1 LKGSVTEVADLFIY
15 FAYFC
20 FVKQRILLF
29 DSILDGHHPDYLLN
43 LIGYYSAHPSY
54 ELVVATGSVFQE
66 QFEDRKVKEQLAW
79 GSNITFLPIPTEKI
93 QQMHAM
99 SIYRRSFV
107 EWNLMLAMAQEV
119 HATHALLMYF
129 DYFQLGAWL
138 GKKAPI
144 PVSGIYFRPNFLSN
158 QQGFYPRFKKWI
170 LQKAL
175 ESGQISNL
183 FCLVPESVT
192 QIQALTNRANIIQ
205 LCDPIREFSLNE
217 SHRATFLHELELPAD
232 KKVYLN
238 FGHLDNR
245 KGIEVFLKAC
255 ESLPAATVSNLCLL
269 LVGPIRPEYQH
280 VIDQAISRV
289 PQLQVIRKY
298 GYLSA
303 PEVQM
308 CFDAADVVLLLYQ
321 GHLGSSSVLVRAAM
335 ANKLMLGTNQGQ
347 IGSLINQHQ
356 FGLAVDA
363 SSEVQVSQGILAT
376 QSGTI
381 QCNALACSTFA
392 AENSLQKFGDIITR
406 GIESSN

>member
-1 LKGSVTEVADLFIY
+1 
-15 FAYFC
+15 
-20 FVKQRILLF
+20 VKQRILLF
-29 DSILDGHHPDYLLN
+29 DTILDGHHPDYLLN
-43 LIGYYSAHPSY
+43 LIGYYSANP
-54 ELVVATGSVFQE
+54 EIDVIVATGDAFKEQFDSRKQQE
-66 QFEDRKVKEQLAW
+66 QLVW
-79 GSNITFLPIPTEKI
+79 GPNITCMPIPSVDIERI
-93 QQMHAM
+93 HDM
-99 SIYRRSFV
+99 SIFRRSFV
-107 EWNLMLAMAQEV
+107 EWNLMLDMAEKAQ
-119 HATHALLMYF
+119 ATHALLMYF

-138 GKKAPI
+138 GKKASI

-175 ESGQISNL
+175 ESGQINNL

-205 LCDPIREFSLNE
+205 LCDPIRSFSLDE
-217 SHRATFLHELELPAD
+217 MHRATFLQELQLPAD

-255 ESLPAATVSNLCLL
+255 ENLPSDILNSMCLL
-269 LVGPIRPEYQH
+269 LVGPIRPEYQQ
-280 VIDQAISRV
+280 VINEAIARV
-289 PQLQVIRKY
+289 PALQVIRKF

-308 CFDAADVVLLLYQ
+308 CFDASDVILLLYQ

-335 ANKLMLGTNQGQ
+335 ANKVMFGSNQGQ
-347 IGSLINQHQ
+347 IGMLINQHQ
-356 FGLAVDA
+356 FGITVDS
-363 SSEVQVSQGILAT
+363 SSEVEVSKGIQAI
-376 QSGTI
+376 QSSKIILNTE
-381 QCNALACSTFA
+381 ACSTFA